1 MATVALTVKIVTA
14 FNNSDHTAHA
24 NSNCKARRRP
34 HAEVAREA
42 LAHEAPAKEAP
53 AKEDLV
59 QAREAL
65 GQWWQNHDGS
75 ISAVRNPIL
84 PYWWVI
90 RLASIRAYSTDS
102 FKLV

>member
-1 MATVALTVKIVTA
+1 MATVVLTVKIVTA
-14 FNNSDHTAHA
+14 FNNSDHTAHE
-24 NSNCKARRRP
+24 NLKMQARRRP

-65 GQWWQNHDGS
+65 GQWW
-75 ISAVRNPIL
+75 
-84 PYWWVI
+84 
-90 RLASIRAYSTDS
+90 
-102 FKLV
+102 